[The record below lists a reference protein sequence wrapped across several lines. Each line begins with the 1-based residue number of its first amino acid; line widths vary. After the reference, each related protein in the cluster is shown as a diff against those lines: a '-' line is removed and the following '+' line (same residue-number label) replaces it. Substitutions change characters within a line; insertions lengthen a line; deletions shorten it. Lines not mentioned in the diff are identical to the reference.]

1 MCLTNCRDVVTSHAL
16 VTSLCYYWILA
27 TLSWTVP
34 LLYRRGISSRR
45 GGKYERIGCCVRKL
59 QIAVCSS
66 SQADRFHASLVLDRS
81 LLGSLDGKHAFES
94 NRGMLG
100 RLVMFV
106 NIEKAEA
113 TVESDRLRIIGEVR
127 DTVGIDR
134 LNSIIRDQC
143 RWPVVLASFLVRWQ
157 IQLRDLVVCPHRCVR
172 FLRLLWGTRHY
183 SSFYEREAWCV
194 IIRADAVRP
203 VRRC

>member
-1 MCLTNCRDVVTSHAL
+1 
-16 VTSLCYYWILA
+16 
-27 TLSWTVP
+27 
-34 LLYRRGISSRR
+34 
-45 GGKYERIGCCVRKL
+45 
-59 QIAVCSS
+59 
-66 SQADRFHASLVLDRS
+66 
-81 LLGSLDGKHAFES
+81 
-94 NRGMLG
+94 
-100 RLVMFV
+100 MFV

-143 RWPVVLASFLVRWQ
+143 RWPVVLASFLLRWQ

-172 FLRLLWGTRHY
+172 FLRLLWGTRHD

-203 VRRC
+203 GKCFRRCCLQSFFDPPSWLQKDIQPSKFHFGLLRLWDWLLAKLWVFLSTSILCHLAPSSFSIVRQC